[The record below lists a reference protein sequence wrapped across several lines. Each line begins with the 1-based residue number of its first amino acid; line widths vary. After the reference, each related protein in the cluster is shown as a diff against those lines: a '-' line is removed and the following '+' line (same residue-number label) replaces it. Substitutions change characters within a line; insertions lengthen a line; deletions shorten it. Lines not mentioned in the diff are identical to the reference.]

1 MPDNQQAME
10 TAFKPHKTPLETSLF
25 LLGAGAFGFFFRWIQ
40 LEAGFNDDNLP
51 DPSIWNWVVPLSV
64 LGLMWYYRHIVRS
77 YAAAPAYLPNGLKAT
92 LGFTCRFPILYDA
105 PRYLAAFLLVAGS
118 VVLIATT
125 MLDKNAMFWRAISIL
140 GILSG
145 IALPLMQNE
154 ANRHIRHVSAG
165 VLRTVSV
172 FPILFMAVWLITCY
186 TVNATNSVEWS
197 YVVDV
202 ATACSCMMAFYRLA
216 GIFYGQQDSEKLQ
229 FWIMVSSYLCF
240 MGLADSRN
248 LGLAMILA
256 GMGLEFLVLNWVTV
270 ANLVPG
276 RPPKKRDAPKPA
288 PVEPKSDGGFEQLP

>member
-1 MPDNQQAME
+1 MPDNQQVMG
-10 TAFKPHKTPLETSLF
+10 TAAKPHKTPLETSLF

-51 DPSIWNWVVPLSV
+51 DPSIWNWIVPLSV
-64 LGLMWYYRHIVRS
+64 LGLAWYYRRLVRS
-77 YAAAPAYLPNGLKAT
+77 YAEAPAYLPNGLKPT

-105 PRYLAAFLLVAGS
+105 PRYLAAFLIVAGS

-125 MLDKNAMFWRAISIL
+125 LMDKSALFWQATGVL

-154 ANRHIRHVSAG
+154 ANKHIRHVSAG
-165 VLRTVSV
+165 VLRTISV

-186 TVNATNSVEWS
+186 QTNATNSVEWS

-202 ATACSCMMAFYRLA
+202 AVVCSCTMTFFRLA

-240 MGLADSRN
+240 MALADSRN

-256 GMGLEFLVLNWVTV
+256 GMGLEFLVFNWVTV

-288 PVEPKSDGGFEQLP
+288 PVEPKGDGGFEQLQ